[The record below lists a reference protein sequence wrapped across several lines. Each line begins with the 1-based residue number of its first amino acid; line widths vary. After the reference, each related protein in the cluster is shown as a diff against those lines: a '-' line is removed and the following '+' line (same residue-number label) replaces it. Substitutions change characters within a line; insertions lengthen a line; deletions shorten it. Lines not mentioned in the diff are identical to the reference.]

1 MKTTALELA
10 DLRSQIDALNDEFV
24 ALVSRR
30 ALVAEE
36 IAEVKRRAGLGM
48 HDPERERTMR
58 ARLVA
63 KNPGPLADDALAHLL
78 EELFRSC
85 RGHMERVVRR
95 HRAAG

>member
-1 MKTTALELA
+1 MKTTTLALA

-30 ALVAEE
+30 AIVVEH
-36 IAEVKRRAGLGM
+36 IAELKRSAGLGM
-48 HDPERERTMR
+48 HDPDRERTMC

-63 KNPGPLADDALAHLL
+63 KNPGPLADDALAHLI
-78 EELFRSC
+78 EELVRTC
-85 RGHMERVVRR
+85 RGHMELVGRR